1 MGLSPAEKA
10 ELKVQFDV
18 FDKDNSGTVTKEEIG
33 EVLKSINEPADPVQ
47 IDKYM
52 KEVDADNSGTMDFE
66 EFCTFVEKMRAGKVK
81 SDSGFGA
88 VVTKSAQINV
98 VQSAH
103 ATHSFSDEE
112 KEGFVEY
119 INDALKKD
127 PDLAHLKMP
136 IASNDMAIFTA
147 VSDGM
152 LLCKLINFAVPKTI
166 DERAINKSKGLNN
179 FKITENQNLVI
190 QSAKGIGCTVVNV
203 GPEDLKAGKVHIVL
217 GLLWQI
223 IRIGLLSQINLKNN
237 PNLIR
242 LLEPGETL
250 EDLLKLSPE
259 QILLRWFNYHL
270 KNAGSTRRVGNFTG
284 DIKDSEC
291 YTILLN
297 QLAPTKCDK
306 KALNEK
312 DPLTR
317 AGLVLENAAK
327 IECKK
332 FVRPRDIVNGNA
344 KLNLAFVANLF
355 NTCPGLEPV
364 AEPVKMEEIEETREE
379 RAFRNW
385 MNSLGVDPYV
395 NNLYEDLRD
404 GIILLQLLDKIRP
417 GIVNWKKVYTK
428 KPLSKFQQLE
438 NCNYAILLGK
448 DLKFSLVGIGG
459 QDIQGG
465 NKKLTLAIIWQAMRM
480 YVLNFLKVISK
491 GGKDITDADIIHW
504 ANEKVKASGKDTSMQ
519 DFKDKSLSTS
529 KFIFDL
535 LHACNAQSINFENV
549 IHASTDEDKL
559 KNASYAISC
568 TRKMGCT
575 VFLLPEDIVE
585 VKDKLLMTFFGAIM
599 QVYGQ

>member
-1 MGLSPAEKA
+1 MPLNS
-10 ELKVQFDV
+10 
-18 FDKDNSGTVTKEEIG
+18 KDMT
-33 EVLKSINEPADPVQ
+33 
-47 IDKYM
+47 
-52 KEVDADNSGTMDFE
+52 
-66 EFCTFVEKMRAGKVK
+66 
-81 SDSGFGA
+81 
-88 VVTKSAQINV
+88 
-98 VQSAH
+98 
-103 ATHSFSDEE
+103 
-112 KEGFVEY
+112 
-119 INDALKKD
+119 
-127 PDLAHLKMP
+127 
-136 IASNDMAIFTA
+136 IFTA
-147 VSDGM
+147 VADGM
-152 LLCKLINFAVPKTI
+152 LLCKLINHAVPKTI
-166 DERAINKSKGLNN
+166 DERAINKIKGLNN

-190 QSAKGIGCTVVNV
+190 QSAKGIGCNVVNV

-270 KNAGSTRRVGNFTG
+270 KAAGSPRRVANFTG

-291 YTILLN
+291 YTILLA
-297 QLAPTKCDK
+297 QLAPQKCDK

-312 DPLTR
+312 DPMKR
-317 AGLVLENAAK
+317 AEMVLENAGRV
-327 IECKK
+327 ECRK
-332 FVRPRDIVNGNA
+332 FLRPRDIVAGNA

-355 NTCPGLEPV
+355 NTIPGLDPVEEP
-364 AEPVKMEEIEETREE
+364 PKIEEIEETREE

-459 QDIQGG
+459 QDIQTG

-480 YVLNFLKVISK
+480 YVLGYLKVLSK
-491 GGKDITDADIIHW
+491 GGKDITDEDIINW
-504 ANEKVKASGKDTSMQ
+504 ANGKVKSAGKESSMR

-535 LHACNAQSINFENV
+535 LSACSPEAINFDNV
-549 IHASTDEDKL
+549 VYASTDEDKL

-568 TRKMGCT
+568 ARKMGCT

-585 VKDKLLMTFFGAIM
+585 VKDKLIMTFFGAVM
-599 QVYGQ
+599 QVFGMN